1 MRVGLNHI
9 TYKVVYMNS
18 SKRAYRIVS
27 VITTQSRDFNN
38 RIESVAD
45 ALYSILFNE
54 KDTRKVDS
62 LEDEKSSQSSQLHQS
77 IH

>member
-1 MRVGLNHI
+1 VRVGLNHI

-62 LEDEKSSQSSQLHQS
+62 LEDEKRSQSSQLHQS